1 MSLKGKASAN
11 EVLKGRISRCNTL
24 VVNAYH
30 IAVQNGFEGTEEE
43 WLASLKGPKGDKGDT
58 GEVSLSDFQP
68 VRNKVNYHDTVLTN
82 QRTVLDEH
90 DQRLSNL
97 EVTVGATILEA
108 TVE

>member
-24 VVNAYH
+24 VVNAYQ
-30 IAVQNGFEGTEEE
+30 IAVKNGFEGTEAE
-43 WLASLKGPKGDKGDT
+43 WLESLKGTKGDKGDP

-68 VRNKVNYHDTVLTN
+68 IQNMVLDHNQRLTN
-82 QRTVLDEH
+82 
-90 DQRLSNL
+90 L
-97 EVTVGATILEA
+97 EASVGGSSATILDA

>member
-1 MSLKGKASAN
+1 MSLKGKASAS

-30 IAVQNGFEGTEEE
+30 IAVQNGFEGTEAE
-43 WLASLKGPKGDKGDT
+43 WLESLKGPKGDKGDP

-68 VRNKVNYHDTVLTN
+68 IQNMVLDHNQRLTN
-82 QRTVLDEH
+82 
-90 DQRLSNL
+90 L
-97 EVTVGATILEA
+97 EASVGGSSATILDA

>member
-1 MSLKGKASAN
+1 MSLKGKASAS

-30 IAVQNGFEGTEEE
+30 IAVQNGFEGTEAE
-43 WLASLKGPKGDKGDT
+43 WMASLKGPQGDKGDP

-68 VRNKVNYHDTVLTN
+68 VQNM
-82 QRTVLDEH
+82 VLDH
-90 DQRLSNL
+90 DRRLTDL
-97 EVTVGATILEA
+97 EASVGSSSSTILKA